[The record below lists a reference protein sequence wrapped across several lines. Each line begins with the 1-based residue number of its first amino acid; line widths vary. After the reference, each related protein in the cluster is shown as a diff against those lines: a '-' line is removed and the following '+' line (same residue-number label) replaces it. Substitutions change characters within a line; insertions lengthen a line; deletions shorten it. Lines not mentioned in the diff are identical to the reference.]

1 MFHESNDRHNNIWV
15 LSGSTIIAALATL
28 LNENKIV
35 LIVHIT
41 AIPSGE
47 KNIKKYSLPQVED
60 KYISSLKCPS
70 Q

>member
-47 KNIKKYSLPQVED
+47 KNIKKNILC
-60 KYISSLKCPS
+60 LKLKTNIFLV
-70 Q
+70 